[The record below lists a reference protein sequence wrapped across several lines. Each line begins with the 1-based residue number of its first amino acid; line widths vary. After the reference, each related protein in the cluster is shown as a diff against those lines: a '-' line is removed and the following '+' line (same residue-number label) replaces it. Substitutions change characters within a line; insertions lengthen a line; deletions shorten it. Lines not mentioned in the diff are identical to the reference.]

1 MVKTYIP
8 KTLKEAIEIK
18 LETGAMPFAGGT
30 DLMVKYKS
38 WSGAL
43 PALPNTV
50 VYIGDL
56 EELKSIEI
64 VNDYIYIG
72 SAAKLSAIL
81 DLNGIP
87 EYIRQPVKRIGSPP
101 IRNLGTLGGNICNA
115 SPAGDSLPMLYA
127 LDAELELTSEEGSRL
142 IQVSDFISGP
152 GKTCLKPNEILTRI
166 IIPKNHFNRWGFRK
180 IGSRKANAISKLSVF
195 FTASVDD
202 SSLKDIR
209 ITFGALGPTII
220 RNRELEN
227 NLTEKGHNI
236 STTDFEDAIEGYRN
250 AISPISD
257 VRSTKDY
264 RSDVAVGI
272 LKEMIEKEL
281 MI

>member
-8 KTLKEAIEIK
+8 KTLKEAIEIR
-18 LETGAMPFAGGT
+18 LETGAIPFAGGT

-43 PALPNTV
+43 PALPGTV

-56 EELKSIEI
+56 EELKSTEI

-72 SAAKLSAIL
+72 SAAKLSAII

-87 EYIRQPVKRIGSPP
+87 EYVRQPVKSIGSPP

-142 IQVSDFISGP
+142 IQISEFILGP
-152 GKTCLKPNEILTRI
+152 GKTCLKQNEILTRI
-166 IIPKNHFNRWGFRK
+166 IIQKNHFNRWDFRK

-195 FTASVDD
+195 FTASVDN
-202 SSLKDIR
+202 SSLEDIR

-220 RNRELEN
+220 RRKELEN
-227 NLTEKGHNI
+227 NLTEKGHYI
-236 STTDFEDAIEGYRN
+236 STADFENIIEGYRN
-250 AISPISD
+250 ALSPISD
-257 VRSTKDY
+257 VRSSKDY